1 MALNAKKVKRQG
13 GNGGN
18 KQEPLE
24 VGTYEARVVCV
35 LDMGL
40 QAQRPY
46 QGREKPPAHSI
57 RLTYELCDEFMVD
70 ENGEELE
77 DKPRWISEEFPL
89 HSLDSDL
96 AKSTKR
102 YNAIDPKD
110 ESDGDFTQLIGKA
123 CMVTV
128 GQYEGK
134 NGVSNN
140 ITNVA
145 SITAKKAAKLPE
157 LVNPT
162 QVFLLDEP
170 DLEVFNALPDWLKD
184 RIKENLEYKGSALE
198 KALKGGGKVKDEEP
212 QEEPEGDNEEPEV
225 DEEW

>member
-1 MALNAKKVKRQG
+1 MALNAKKIKHQG
-13 GNGGN
+13 GTGGN

-46 QGREKPPAHSI
+46 QGQDKPPAYSI
-57 RLTYELCDEFMVD
+57 RLTYELCDEFMLD
-70 ENGEELE
+70 EDGNEME

-89 HSLDSDL
+89 RSLESDL

-110 ESDGDFTQLIGKA
+110 ESDGDFTKLIGKA

-134 NGVSNN
+134 NG
-140 ITNVA
+140 A

-157 LVNPT
+157 LINPP

-170 DLEVFNALPDWLKD
+170 NLEVFNALPDWLKD
-184 RIKENLEYKGSALE
+184 KIKDNLEYKGSALE
-198 KALKGGGKVKDEEP
+198 KALKGGKVK
-212 QEEPEGDNEEPEV
+212 EEPEEEPEADEPEA